1 MPLPTPHQ
9 PLHKRHR
16 YRHGNLLT
24 LADVFPGKRALIA
37 GIGDLPAEQAHRLQ
51 AYGILPGRL
60 VRVLSNRPMVIIQVE
75 QTELALEESIARQI
89 FIAQEN
95 NLI

>member
-1 MPLPTPHQ
+1 MPLHLHQ
-9 PLHKRHR
+9 HPLHRRHR

-37 GIGDLPAEQAHRLQ
+37 GIGDLPDEQTHRLQ

-60 VRVLSNRPMVIIQVE
+60 VRVLSKRPMVIVQVE
-75 QTELALEESIARQI
+75 QTELALEESVARQI

-95 NLI
+95 NLL

>member
-1 MPLPTPHQ
+1 MPRHPLLQ
-9 PLHKRHR
+9 PDHRRHR

-37 GIGDLPAEQAHRLQ
+37 GLGDLPAEQIHRLQ

-60 VRVLSNRPMVIIQVE
+60 VRVLMNRPMIIVQVE

>member
-1 MPLPTPHQ
+1 MPFHPIHQ
-9 PLHKRHR
+9 PVHRRHR

-37 GIGDLPAEQAHRLQ
+37 GMGDLPGDQAHRLQ

-60 VRVLSNRPMVIIQVE
+60 VRVLSNRPMVIVQVE
-75 QTELALEESIARQI
+75 QTELALEESVARQI